1 MVLKNSEK
9 FLKKF
14 LEFYEKKI
22 NDFFLLQ
29 FFYKVDSIYFELSEV
44 KNYSSIWQFLVI
56 NILLTTAKSAK

>member
-22 NDFFLLQ
+22 NYFFLLQ